1 VPDLELPFDESP
13 IDDDGD
19 PAAARIEHDRVALE
33 GVRQSLV
40 DAGFYAYGRYDEQ
53 NRWSVAVDDEA
64 GRADVRI
71 GDDGYEVELWASS
84 PGLYADEE
92 NEWRAKSRARL
103 VRMQLPGIARGFLEP
118 HQHVEWDEV
127 DEGIAVTEVYQLP
140 FTRTADVG
148 AFVRSHLP
156 ALEDLLARIESQLG

>member
-1 VPDLELPFDESP
+1 VTDFGFPFNNSP
-13 IDDDGD
+13 GEEDGD
-19 PAAARIEHDRVALE
+19 AAADRIERDRVALE
-33 GVRQSLV
+33 GVRQSLA

-53 NRWSVAVDDEA
+53 NRWNVAVDDEA

-84 PGLYADEE
+84 PGLFADEE

-140 FTRTADVG
+140 FARTADIGV
-148 AFVRSHLP
+148 FVREHLP